1 MVMESSQYLNI
12 RDQIKNGDFLF
23 CSGNGPMSELIK
35 KATNSPYSHVALLMW
50 FHDRLMVLESVETIG
65 VHMVPLSSYVQ
76 NYNNTNK
83 PYNGDVFIGRHNIL
97 SDLLVSPNTEKT
109 TTLRIMQRA
118 LDLLGKKYGT
128 KDLAKI
134 ALRLTTGIGRR
145 EDDDEYICSE
155 YVAECL
161 RPVGISFTNI
171 GGFTVPKQIAEDPM
185 VDIWSRIIVN

>member
-1 MVMESSQYLNI
+1 MVVESNKYQNI
-12 RDQIKNGDFLF
+12 RDQIKNGDFLI

-35 KATNSPYSHVALLMW
+35 KVTNSPYSHVAFIMW

-65 VHMVPLSSYVQ
+65 VRMVPLSSYVQ

-83 PYNGDVFIGRHNIL
+83 PYDGDVFIGRHNTL
-97 SDLLVSPNTEKT
+97 SHLLLSQNTEKT

-134 ALRLTTGIGRR
+134 ALRLTVGLGRR

-161 RPVGISFTNI
+161 SPGGISFTNI
-171 GGFTVPKQIAEDPM
+171 GGFIVPKHIAEDPM
-185 VDIWSRIIVN
+185 VTVWSRISVR